1 LQNISQQII
10 DSSTNFV
17 PDSLKTCFMLTES
30 IFALMEQEINQLAV
44 KTCVEKLFETID
56 RIQTIACTDIF
67 ALNTQLGED

>member
-1 LQNISQQII
+1 
-10 DSSTNFV
+10 
-17 PDSLKTCFMLTES
+17 MLTES